1 MAMKK
6 NTQSAGSLVR
16 TLVLSG
22 AIAALLA
29 VSGIGGAW
37 AQTDNASPDHIKAA
51 EVTAVERETVPAPA
65 NAAQK
70 DPAFQDLIPP
80 AQKTD
85 PKTDN
90 DNIVTYGLE
99 KPEGSDTHPILKITP
114 DKSELVRL
122 DSDAASIVV
131 GNPDHLGVLMDNRRL
146 LILVPRQPGA
156 TYMTVLDSDGA
167 VIMQRH
173 VIVASPQAD
182 YIRIRRSCA
191 GQGRDCQETSVYYCP
206 GMCHQVG
213 MVNSTGSGDMPPIA
227 AQPVPNSPAPES
239 NAPDE
244 NIPVTAGQ

>member
-1 MAMKK
+1 MKK
-6 NTQSAGSLVR
+6 NTPSAGSLVR

-22 AIAALLA
+22 AVAALFA
-29 VSGIGGAW
+29 VCGMGGAL
-37 AQTDNASPDHIKAA
+37 AQTDDTAPNQIKAA

-65 NAAQK
+65 TSVPK
-70 DPAFQDLIPP
+70 EPAFQGLIPP
-80 AQKTD
+80 AQKS
-85 PKTDN
+85 DN
-90 DNIVTYGLE
+90 DSIVTYGLE
-99 KPEGSDTHPILKITP
+99 KPVGSDTHPILKITP

-156 TYMTVLDSDGA
+156 TYMTVLNSEGA

-173 VIVASPQAD
+173 VIIASPQAD

-213 MVNSTGSGDMPPIA
+213 MAKPMGSGDMPPIA
-227 AQPVPNSPAPES
+227 AQPVPNAPAPES